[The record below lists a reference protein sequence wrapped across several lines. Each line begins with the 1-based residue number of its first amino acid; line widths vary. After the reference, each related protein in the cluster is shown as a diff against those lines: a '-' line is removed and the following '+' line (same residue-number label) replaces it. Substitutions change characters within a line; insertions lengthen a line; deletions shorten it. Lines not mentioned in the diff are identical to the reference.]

1 MKRLF
6 LIFFTIIIVV
16 TCSSCSMSGKESHN
30 GEVAVFYSDESNE
43 YISEM
48 KIELDSLFFD
58 SGVKYTSYNAKGSED
73 SMEKQIEDAVKN
85 GAKALIV
92 DVNEDDISEHAC
104 EIAMQK
110 DIPVVFFGTNTENET
125 DGYKKAAFVE
135 IERRGESTDF
145 EGAAK
150 TIVKVL
156 DNFVKGEDRFKDI
169 DSMYHDGYMTVY
181 VPTLE

>member
-6 LIFFTIIIVV
+6 LVLSVLFSVMV
-16 TCSSCSMSGKESHN
+16 LASCSMSGKESHN
-30 GEVAVFYSDESNE
+30 GEVAVFYSDESN
-43 YISEM
+43 YYVSGI
-48 KIELDSLFFD
+48 KNELDSLFNG

-92 DVNEDDISEHAC
+92 DVNEDDISEHAE

-110 DIPVVFFGTNTENET
+110 DIPVIFFGTNVENET
-125 DGYKKAAFVE
+125 DGYRKAAFVDV
-135 IERRGESTDF
+135 ERREVNTDF

-150 TIVKVL
+150 TIVKIL
-156 DNFVKGEDRFKDI
+156 DNLVKDEGRFKDV

-181 VPTLE
+181 VPSLQ

>member
-1 MKRLF
+1 MKRLIC
-6 LIFFTIIIVV
+6 IFMIFAVV
-16 TCSSCSMSGKESHN
+16 GTLASCSMSGKESHN
-30 GEVAVFYSDESNE
+30 GEVAVFYSDQENE
-43 YISEM
+43 YISGI
-48 KIELDSLFFD
+48 KTELDSLFTG
-58 SGVKYTSYNAKGSED
+58 SGVKYTSYNAKGSDD

-135 IERRGESTDF
+135 IERLGESTDF

-150 TIVKVL
+150 TIVKIL

-169 DSMYHDGYMTVY
+169 DDMYHDGYMTVY